1 MQEALYTVG
10 HGSRSTEEFL
20 EILREADI
28 NSLIDVRAFPGSR
41 RHPQFGREALEKS
54 LAENGISYV
63 WEGKALGGRRKGKA
77 GSQHIALRNES
88 FRAYA
93 DHTQTQEFVEAVEQL
108 VSRAETAAI
117 MCAERLPWQYHR
129 FLISDYLVANKK
141 RVIHL
146 VSKGKQQEHKLNA
159 IARVRGRE
167 FIYDGET
174 QEELKL

>member
-1 MQEALYTVG
+1 MQEAIYTAG

-28 NSLIDVRAFPGSR
+28 NNLIDVRAFPGSR

-63 WEGKALGGRRKGKA
+63 WEGKALGGRRKGQA

-108 VSRAETAAI
+108 VSRVPNAKKS
-117 MCAERLPWQYHR
+117 RRKNLYLKSPPSP
-129 FLISDYLVANKK
+129 SDQAFSIANP
-141 RVIHL
+141 R
-146 VSKGKQQEHKLNA
+146 
-159 IARVRGRE
+159 
-167 FIYDGET
+167 
-174 QEELKL
+174 